1 MARYARVEVINTTLG
16 LGLVPVFYHSDLEK
30 AKHIVA
36 ACAEAGARMIEFT
49 NRGDL
54 AYRVFCDLI
63 EYTAS
68 LHRDVI
74 LGVGSVID
82 APTAGLYI
90 NSGANFVVSPCLN
103 PDVARICNR
112 RKIAYMPGCA
122 TVSEIS
128 QAEEWGVEI
137 VKVFPGGQVGGPAFV
152 KAVMGPMPWSRMM
165 PTGGVAPTR
174 DSVGAWIG
182 AGAAALGMGSKLI
195 QKDLVA
201 NEDWE
206 GVKGQVADCLQFI
219 REARQS

>member
-1 MARYARVEVINTTLG
+1 MARYSRVDVIHATLD
-16 LGLVPVFYHSDLEK
+16 LGLVPVFYNSDLEK
-30 AKHIVA
+30 AKNILA
-36 ACAEAGARMIEFT
+36 ACAEAGARVIEFT

-63 EYTAS
+63 EHTAS
-68 LHRDVI
+68 LDQDVI

-82 APTAGLYI
+82 APTAALYI

-103 PDVARICNR
+103 PDVAKVCNR
-112 RKIAYMPGCA
+112 RKIAHTPGCA

-128 QAEEWGVEI
+128 RAEEWGVEI

-152 KAVMGPMPWSRMM
+152 KAVMGPMPWSRIM

-174 DSVGAWIG
+174 DSIGAWIG

-195 QKDLVA
+195 RKDLV
-201 NEDWE
+201 EKGDWQ
-206 GVKGQVADCLQFI
+206 GIKGQVADCLQFI